1 MPDGTSPRPATTA
14 ASSIATRRTRSSGN
28 SKVPLRVLVALAL
41 ATLLSG
47 CNSQGSP
54 LPAVPPSPGNASS
67 ADAPPRITD
76 PITNTSA
83 AEKDPCAAVP
93 TSEVEKIGGKVRTTT
108 VDTTPVG
115 TSCGWIFA
123 DKSGSVNG
131 GLASGANGLHG
142 LYQRRAMGGLKRFE
156 IQPAIQGY
164 PAIVYDIGLS
174 GYGACALAVGI
185 NDRVAYAVNTQLR
198 PGNPHADAPCA
209 LATKLASAA
218 VTSLKAK

>member
-1 MPDGTSPRPATTA
+1 MA
-14 ASSIATRRTRSSGN
+14 I
-28 SKVPLRVLVALAL
+28 
-41 ATLLSG
+41 LLSG
-47 CNSQGSP
+47 CGSQSSP
-54 LPAVPPSPGNASS
+54 LPAEPPSPGDTSS

-93 TSEVEKIGGKVRTTT
+93 TSEVEKIVGKVRTTT

-142 LYQRRAMGGLKRFE
+142 LYQRRAMGGLKKFE

-198 PGNPHADAPCA
+198 PGNPNADTPCA
-209 LATKLASAA
+209 LATKLAAA
-218 VTSLKAK
+218 VVSSLKAK